1 MELLQ
6 LTYFCDA
13 AETEN
18 FSLTARKYRVPTSN
32 ISQTIK
38 RLETELGTELFSR
51 RKNQIF
57 LNEQGRLF
65 YQGARA
71 ALDTLQDTRLQLR
84 DAQGAVSGEIRILAL
99 TNRRIVVQT
108 IERFKADYPA
118 VSFVLSHSHGA
129 RQDDFDIIIADAG
142 FQAEHHTRQTLISE
156 DICLA
161 VRAGH
166 RLAAADV
173 VQLADLREERFITMS
188 AGASLHTITHQLCRS
203 AGFLPEIAIET
214 DDPYYVRK
222 YVEMGLGVAFIPA
235 LSWKGQLSG
244 ELVLK
249 SLRPTVQRDTCI
261 FLPMDRY
268 LPRPATLFTQMLRET
283 ATTY

>member
-13 AETEN
+13 AQTEN
-18 FSLTARKYRVPTSN
+18 FSLTARKYCVPTSS

-65 YQGARA
+65 YQGAKA
-71 ALDTLQDTRLQLR
+71 ALDRLEDTRLQLR
-84 DAQGAVSGEIRILAL
+84 DAQGAISGEIRILAL

-118 VSFVLSHSHGA
+118 VSFVLSHSHNA
-129 RQDDFDIIIADAG
+129 RQDDFDIIIADAA
-142 FQAEHHTRQTLISE
+142 FQAESRTRQVLVSE
-156 DICLA
+156 DIHLA

-166 RLAAADV
+166 RLAEQEV
-173 VQLADLREERFITMS
+173 VQFSDLRQERFITMS
-188 AGASLHTITHQLCRS
+188 AGASLHTITHQLCRN
-203 AGFLPEIAIET
+203 AGFLPEVAIET

-222 YVEMGLGVAFIPA
+222 YVEMGLGVALVPT
-235 LSWKGQLSG
+235 LSWKGQISG
-244 ELVLK
+244 ELILK
-249 SLRPTVQRDTCI
+249 PLSPTVRRDTCA

-268 LPRPATLFTQMLRET
+268 LPRPAMLFTQMLRET
-283 ATTY
+283 VKTY